1 MDTAIGSVVAEPPP
15 SGDRWSDRV
24 HILGVGVSA
33 VTMPCALGQ
42 FDRWITAGAR
52 QYVCVAD
59 VHAIMQSRWS
69 EQFRRIHNGAGM
81 VTPDGMPLVR
91 LAQLS
96 RGNRVDRVY
105 GPDLLRET
113 CAHSVPR

>member
-1 MDTAIGSVVAEPPP
+1 MVDLMFEPGFDLAQ
-15 SGDRWSDRV
+15 SQTDRWGDRV
-24 HILGVGVSA
+24 NILGVGVSA
-33 VTMPCALGQ
+33 ITIPRALRQ

-69 EQFRRIHNGAGM
+69 EDSRRIHNGAGM

-91 LAQLS
+91 LAQLA
-96 RGNRVDRVY
+96 RVGEVDRVY
-105 GPDLLRET
+105 GPDLLVET
-113 CAHSVPR
+113 C